1 MKITI
6 IGNVGSG
13 KTTLARNISKKL
25 NIPHIQLDRIW
36 FEVGGLKS
44 ENRQGEGRERVQTAT
59 REKVDALTRETDW
72 VSDGW
77 YKRIQPMITER
88 ADRLIFLDI
97 PIWRRT
103 VNHLRRMFSSDRH
116 PELSKWNDIKFFYE
130 IFKRRFTHDPVMR
143 AFLSEYKNK
152 TIILR
157 NYKEVENFL
166 KKI

>member
-13 KTTLARNISKKL
+13 KTTLAGKISEKL

-44 ENRQGEGRERVQTAT
+44 ENRQDEGKERVRAAI
-59 REKVDALTRETDW
+59 REKVDQLTRESNW

-77 YKRIQPMITER
+77 YKRIQPMITDR
-88 ADRLIFLDI
+88 ADRLIFIDI

-103 VNHLRRMFSSDRH
+103 INHLKRMFSSDRH
-116 PELSKWNDIKFFYE
+116 PELSKWDDIKFFYE
-130 IFKRRFTHDPVMR
+130 IVRRRFTHDPVMR
-143 AFLSEYKNK
+143 AFLAEHKNK
-152 TIILR
+152 ATVLHS
-157 NYKEVENFL
+157 YKEVENFIKNL
-166 KKI
+166 